1 MKYRLLGNSGVRVSE
16 AALGPITFGEDWGL
30 GRGEGRGQEDLSRSR
45 RRVALAWLRHRPV
58 PVLPVLGAQLPD
70 NLASLAFNLSVEQ
83 VEALDQAGSIEPVQ
97 RNNDPSIGLRR
108 HARALLPD
116 KHPINNPKHGPE
128 IEEKAMTTSSTIAN
142 RTSEFGGKRVLVT
155 GGTKGAGKAIA
166 SRFLQ
171 GGATVV
177 ITARSGPAEK
187 TAAHF
192 IQADLSTS
200 EGTAHVIHEM
210 LSRFKGADIVVHNV
224 GGSSAPSGGF
234 ITVTDELWQ
243 RAIDENL
250 YPAVRLDRGLLPSM
264 IEQGAGVIVHIS
276 SIQRTL
282 PLYDSTLAYAAAKAA
297 LTNYSKALAN
307 EVSPKGVRVLTV
319 SPGFIETDA
328 ATRMIQ
334 RMADKDKSDFTA
346 ARQKL
351 MDMLGGIPLGRPD
364 RPEEVAEL
372 VAFAASDRASAITG
386 TEIVIDGGTIPT
398 V

>member
-1 MKYRLLGNSGVRVSE
+1 MTASSSN
-16 AALGPITFGEDWGL
+16 TNTGEFK
-30 GRGEGRGQEDLSRSR
+30 S
-45 RRVALAWLRHRPV
+45 
-58 PVLPVLGAQLPD
+58 
-70 NLASLAFNLSVEQ
+70 
-83 VEALDQAGSIEPVQ
+83 
-97 RNNDPSIGLRR
+97 
-108 HARALLPD
+108 
-116 KHPINNPKHGPE
+116 
-128 IEEKAMTTSSTIAN
+128 
-142 RTSEFGGKRVLVT
+142 KRVLVT

-166 SRFLQ
+166 DRFLQ
-171 GGATVV
+171 GGATVA
-177 ITARSGPAEK
+177 ITARSAPAEG
-187 TAAHF
+187 TAAHY
-192 IQADLSTS
+192 IRADLSTS
-200 EGTAHVIHEM
+200 LGTAIVVREM
-210 LSRFKGADIVVHNV
+210 LGTFKGVDIIVHNV

-243 RAIDENL
+243 QAFDENL

-264 IEQGAGVIVHIS
+264 VERGSGVIVHVS
-276 SIQRTL
+276 SIQRTM

-297 LTNYSKALAN
+297 LTNYSKALSK
-307 EVSPKGVRVLTV
+307 EVSPKGIRVLAV

-334 RMADKDKSDFTA
+334 RMADGDKSDYTT

-351 MDMLGGIPLGRPD
+351 MDMLGGIPLGRPN